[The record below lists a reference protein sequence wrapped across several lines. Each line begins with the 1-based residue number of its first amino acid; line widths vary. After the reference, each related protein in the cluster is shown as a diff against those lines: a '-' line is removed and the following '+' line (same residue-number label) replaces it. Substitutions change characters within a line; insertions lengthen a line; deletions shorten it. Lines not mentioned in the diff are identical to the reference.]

1 MFSVFLHLN
10 KFKQN
15 KRKSKKEHMNM
26 IFDEIKVSQYFA
38 AAIIRRRQVANFGR
52 RSKILEHLFWEA
64 TSDF

>member
-1 MFSVFLHLN
+1 
-10 KFKQN
+10 
-15 KRKSKKEHMNM
+15 M
-26 IFDEIKVSQYFA
+26 IFDEIKVSQNF